1 MKVFELTWKSHAMW
15 WHELHY
21 GQRFDIPRPNCVSED
36 TPTGMNKTFSK
47 FSLGYDP
54 LGFLQE
60 MRAETLYTTNQALG
74 VCGGIIFFLMS
85 LNAFLYLIIN
95 AIFQGPGGN
104 GLGAPAANG
113 GQFQQLPDPGAVEKA
128 PATGTPAYGSL

>member
-1 MKVFELTWKSHAMW
+1 MKVFKLTWKSHQMW
-15 WHELHY
+15 WHELHH

-54 LGFLQE
+54 LGFLNE

-95 AIFQGPGGN
+95 AIFQGN
-104 GLGAPAANG
+104 G
-113 GQFQQLPDPGAVEKA
+113 
-128 PATGTPAYGSL
+128 